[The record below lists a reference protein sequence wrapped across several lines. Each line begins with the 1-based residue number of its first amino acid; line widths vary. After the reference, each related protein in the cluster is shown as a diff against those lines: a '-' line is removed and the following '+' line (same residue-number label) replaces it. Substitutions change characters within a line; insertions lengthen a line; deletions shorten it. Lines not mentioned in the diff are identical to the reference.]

1 MQDER
6 LIRIREEEVQEHL
19 DGLPTA
25 LRDMIH
31 EFIPDSEFV
40 IGYEK
45 DDFLTHND
53 ARNE

>member
-1 MQDER
+1 MPDER
-6 LIRIREEEVQEHL
+6 LIKIREEEVQEHL

-25 LRDMIH
+25 LREKIH

-45 DDFLTHND
+45 DNNQPNNATF
-53 ARNE
+53 NE